1 MEMGLIGLL
10 VLAGIAGWIA
20 TLIMGEDGRFGI
32 VANIAIGI
40 VGAFLGLFIGRLLG
54 FGESYL
60 DWDLGSF
67 VLAIVGSCILLW
79 IINGLAG
86 KRRRI

>member
-1 MEMGLIGLL
+1 MELGIIGLL
-10 VLAGIAGWIA
+10 IMAGISGWIA
-20 TLIMGEDGRFGI
+20 TLIMGQDGRFGI
-32 VANIAIGI
+32 IGNIAIGI

-67 VLAIVGSCILLW
+67 VMAIFGSIVLLW
-79 IINGLAG
+79 IINALAR
-86 KRRRI
+86 KRP